1 MTVLGNLNN
10 ENNFTLD
17 HLLNGRI
24 ALKQPKEG
32 YRVAIDPIFLAAS
45 VAVTPGEFVLDVGA
59 GVGAASLCLA
69 SRVPHCRI
77 IGIEQNK
84 DLVHLATDNVRQNNL
99 RDRVEILSG
108 NLLNPPPRLA
118 AGSYAQVISN
128 PPFFEVQRGRQS
140 SIATK
145 KDSNHGTDV
154 DLESWIKFCLLM
166 LKPNGRL
173 TLICKT
179 DMLDRLLQLFY
190 GKVGNIIIFPLW
202 AGPDKKASRVIV
214 RATKASNIG
223 LTMLPGIVL
232 HQADGAFAQKA
243 EAVLRHGESLN
254 INSSEA

>member
-1 MTVLGNLNN
+1 MTVSKNLNN
-10 ENNFTLD
+10 ENNFTQD
-17 HLLNGRI
+17 YLLNGRVLI
-24 ALKQPKEG
+24 KQPKEG

-45 VAVTPGEFVLDVGA
+45 VAVAPGEFVLDVGA

-84 DLVHLATDNVRQNNL
+84 DLVHLATDNIRQNNL

-128 PPFFEVQRGRQS
+128 PPFFEVSRGRQS
-140 SIATK
+140 TIISK
-145 KDSNHGTDV
+145 KDSNHGADV
-154 DLESWIKFCLLM
+154 DLDAWIKFCLLM
-166 LKPNGRL
+166 LKPSGRL

-190 GKVGNIIIFPLW
+190 GKVGNIVIFPLW

-214 RATKASNIG
+214 RGTKASSIG
-223 LTMLPGIVL
+223 LSMLPGISL
-232 HQADGAFAQKA
+232 HQADGAFSQKA
-243 EAVLRHGESLN
+243 EMVLKHGESLM
-254 INSSEA
+254 ITTAEA